1 MEWLTQ
7 IFDFRAFLLLALVF
21 IPLEQLLPERADQK
35 FFRRGWLND
44 LVYALFN
51 GILIRVGL
59 MVVIVA
65 IVIASNWIIPAAFKA
80 AVASQPVWL
89 QAIELIVLADLGF
102 YAMHR
107 LFHAVPLLWRFH
119 AVHHS
124 IEEMDWLAGHRVHP
138 VDQILTKAASM
149 VPCFALGFSE
159 WAIVIYFAIY
169 SWHSVLLHANTR
181 LSFGPLR
188 WLIASPAFH
197 HWHHA
202 NQREAYDKNFAAQLA
217 IWDVIFKT
225 SHMPKGGELPDRY
238 GVDDPVP
245 ATYVDQLIYPF
256 RDDSRRT
263 DTPSAGAPLPQA
275 NAE

>member
-1 MEWLTQ
+1 MEFLAQ
-7 IFDFRAFLLLALVF
+7 FFDFRAFLLLALVF

-35 FFRRGWLND
+35 VFRRGWLND
-44 LVYALFN
+44 LVYVLFN

-59 MVVIVA
+59 LIVIVA
-65 IVIASNWIIPAAFKA
+65 IVMLSDWIIPAGFKA
-80 AVASQPVWL
+80 AVAAQPIWL
-89 QAIELIVLADLGF
+89 QAGELIILADLGF
-102 YAMHR
+102 YGMHR

-159 WAIVIYFAIY
+159 WAIAIYFIIY

-202 NQREAYDKNFAAQLA
+202 NQREAYDKNFAAQLPL
-217 IWDVIFKT
+217 WDLIFKT
-225 SHMPKGGELPDRY
+225 SHMPAGEVPERY

-245 ATYVDQLIYPF
+245 ATYIEQLVYPF
-256 RDDSRRT
+256 RDDPRRA
-263 DTPSAGAPLPQA
+263 DAPLPPAQA
-275 NAE
+275 DIE